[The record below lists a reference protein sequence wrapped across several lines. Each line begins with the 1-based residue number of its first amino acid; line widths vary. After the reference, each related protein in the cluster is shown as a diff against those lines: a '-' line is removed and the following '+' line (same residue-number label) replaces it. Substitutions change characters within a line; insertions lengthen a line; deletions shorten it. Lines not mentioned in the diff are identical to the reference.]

1 MSGRLVICMDNL
13 KPVLEDLRKNV
24 DRKATDNR
32 NVRDE
37 WNGKTREHLGTR
49 NAFNG
54 QVRELISEVQRQKAI
69 RDEANGVVREAKDVR
84 AEKNQEVREAKDKL
98 RELTGEP
105 DRPAPGEHRGRD
117 RRDRKETP
125 MMLRRKLEHLERDF
139 EIGLY
144 TGKNEKKF
152 YETMKKTRQKL
163 RALEHAENSNVE
175 LKSAREALRE
185 AIEGQESAHQ
195 VVTVAAEDA
204 QEAHDLM
211 LKLSEEVDRLREQA
225 DSAQALVR
233 RAKREAD
240 GAHQSYIVSLRC
252 LHSIQDIL
260 RAQRSRDSGD
270 SAPGVPARVEVQDLM
285 SKLMAGE
292 TLSTEELMAL
302 QRGG

>member
-1 MSGRLVICMDNL
+1 MDNF

-49 NAFNG
+49 NAFNS

-84 AEKNQEVREAKDKL
+84 AGKNQEVREAKDKL

-139 EIGLY
+139 EIGLH

-152 YETMKKTRQKL
+152 IETMKKTQQQL
-163 RALEHAENSNVE
+163 RALEHAEDSNVE
-175 LKSAREALRE
+175 LKTAREALRE
-185 AIEGQESAHQ
+185 AIEGQETAHQ

-260 RAQRSRDSGD
+260 RAKRSRDSGD
-270 SAPGVPARVEVQDLM
+270 SAPGAPARVEVQDLM
-285 SKLMAGE
+285 SKLMAGD

>member
-1 MSGRLVICMDNL
+1 MNDL
-13 KPVLEDLRKNV
+13 KPVLEDMRKNV
-24 DRKATDNR
+24 DRKATDSR

-49 NAFNG
+49 NSFNS

-69 RDEANGVVREAKDVR
+69 RDEANLAVKEAKGVR
-84 AEKNQEVREAKDKL
+84 ATKNDEVRSAKETL
-98 RELTGEP
+98 RELSGETEEP
-105 DRPAPGEHRGRD
+105 RPMPGERRGR
-117 RRDRKETP
+117 RERKETP
-125 MMLRRKLEHLERDF
+125 ATLQRLFERLDS
-139 EIGLY
+139 EYERGMH
-144 TGKNEKKF
+144 TGKNEKKVM
-152 YETMKKTRQKL
+152 EKMKNIKKQIRDMK
-163 RALEHAENSNVE
+163 AAEDSNVE
-175 LKSAREALRE
+175 LKDARGVLRI
-185 AIEGQESAHQ
+185 AIDDQEVAHQ
-195 VVTVAAEDA
+195 EVTEAAESA

-225 DSAQALVR
+225 DSSQALVR

-240 GAHQSYIVSLRC
+240 AAHQSYIVSLRC

-260 RAQRSRDSGD
+260 RAQRNKASGIETGT
-270 SAPGVPARVEVQDLM
+270 PGGPPARVGVQDLM